1 MIANLRNCR
10 EILRNDFSK
19 ENSINKLTQYKV
31 LLIDSYN
38 FAYRHDEFGLTKE
51 AIERGF
57 IVPLEDIG
65 GKGFLPSDKF
75 MAVNIPNAIKSIN
88 DRLDYL
94 YLQDD
99 LFNAQIKFLNNLKE
113 QNGDLEHSK
122 ELLNDYDKEDKA
134 TTLEYI
140 GRNIS
145 AELANIMFLCG
156 YSYKV
161 YFEQDNLED
170 YKEQMI
176 NILKEDKDI
185 NEIAENLNTT
195 YDELVEKIQN
205 ARENLEAIVNDVPI
219 FKVKDFY
226 CKFIKEP
233 ETSNVDLIEVC
244 IKKDNELLKVTTNLN
259 VSKEYNIVQIKQLA
273 QDFLCGVIGNVLAD
287 GSIEKEYCTQGWF
300 YKNFENFYKREG
312 ICYVAECEE
321 GKITEVG
328 VSFDDICEEVKSY
341 LKDCDVDLDKIPLGT
356 IESLA
361 EDIFV
366 TVDWQLTSSLIFGD
380 DYLEGYVDDFP
391 EEYFINKETEK
402 ENE

>member
-1 MIANLRNCR
+1 M
-10 EILRNDFSK
+10 
-19 ENSINKLTQYKV
+19 
-31 LLIDSYN
+31 
-38 FAYRHDEFGLTKE
+38 
-51 AIERGF
+51 
-57 IVPLEDIG
+57 
-65 GKGFLPSDKF
+65 
-75 MAVNIPNAIKSIN
+75 
-88 DRLDYL
+88 
-94 YLQDD
+94 
-99 LFNAQIKFLNNLKE
+99 NNLKE
-113 QNGDLEHSK
+113 RKTDLEHAK
-122 ELLNDYDKEDKA
+122 ELLHDYNKEDKA

-145 AELANIMFLCG
+145 AELANIMFSCG

-176 NILKEDKDI
+176 NVLKEDKDI
-185 NEIAENLNTT
+185 NEIAEGLNTT
-195 YDELVEKIQN
+195 YDELIEKIQN
-205 ARENLEAIVNDVPI
+205 ARENVETIENDIPI

-233 ETSNVDLIEVC
+233 ETSNVDLIEVY
-244 IKKDNELLKVTTNLN
+244 IKKDNEFLKVTTSLN

-273 QDFLCGVIGNVLAD
+273 QDFLCGVVGRVLSD

-312 ICYVAECEE
+312 ICYVAECEKYNIAE
-321 GKITEVG
+321 AGI
-328 VSFDDICEEVKSY
+328 SFDGICEEVRAY
-341 LKDCDVDLDKIPLGT
+341 LKDCDVDIDNLPEGT

-361 EDIFV
+361 EDVFV

-380 DYLEGYVDDFP
+380 DYLEGYVEDFP
-391 EEYFINKETEK
+391 KISKDKEL